1 MFRCFVALALVAT
14 LSAGPVSI
22 GLVTASGP
30 LTVDRSSI
38 WGNATLFEGTSV
50 STADASGEVALRN
63 GVRIQLAPSSQA
75 VIGEKHARL
84 ERGATQINVGKA
96 NASKAYEVEAHG
108 LRIAADA
115 GARVVV
121 ALDAS
126 NRVQVSSL
134 SGKASVSDH
143 AGVLLAAIQPGRT
156 VAFAMPQNQ
165 PASTSVMRNGCL
177 LYKDMH
183 FILHDDAT
191 NEVVELNGSDLNL
204 NVGKSVQVT
213 GNPTSVKPAVSIA
226 TSVMNVTAVAPRST
240 GGCLVIA
247 QTLDAQTQVPAAAG
261 APTPATP
268 GAAPAT
274 PAAPAAST
282 GAGLSSGAK
291 TAIVIVA
298 VAAVG
303 GGVGAYFALK
313 GSTSK

>member
-121 ALDAS
+121 AFDAS

-261 APTPATP
+261 ARRRPLPERLRQRP
-268 GAAPAT
+268 PHRQRAPAPDY
-274 PAAPAAST
+274 PAAPRPR
-282 GAGLSSGAK
+282 SSSWR
-291 TAIVIVA
+291 

-303 GGVGAYFALK
+303 GGVGA
-313 GSTSK
+313 TSL